1 MVTRDWGLVIGEWGP
16 APRIRGTRLH
26 VVAGRAYARI
36 GDWENFYSRRVR
48 KGREAP
54 TGAPTESGQV
64 RGRDTCA
71 RIGEWWRQ

>member
-36 GDWENFYSRRVR
+36 GDWENFYSRKGR
-48 KGREAP
+48 KGVM
-54 TGAPTESGQV
+54 GAG
-64 RGRDTCA
+64 A
-71 RIGEWWRQ
+71 RISEWPVEISDW